1 MANRTGSRHVGFH
14 GQSLGGSRVTTHQAV
29 GIAEGSLGSH
39 DRLALQST
47 GARYHQHLGIIEPRI
62 GYGCAAQLAI
72 LAGQLED
79 VVDIDSVKRQIAQAV
94 EHGLTLAGRVGIPG
108 EINGRDSGA
117 APVHAVEIEIGS
129 RGEGFNDLLTSWT
142 VEGIL

>member
-1 MANRTGSRHVGFH
+1 MAQRTGSRHAGFH

-29 GIAEGSLGSH
+29 GIAEGSCRSH
-39 DRLALQST
+39 DCLALQST
-47 GARYHQHLGIIEPRI
+47 GAGYHQHLGIVEPGVGDR
-62 GYGCAAQLAI
+62 CAAQLAI

-79 VVDIDSVKRQIAQAV
+79 VVDIDGIKWQIANAI
-94 EHGLTLAGRVGIPG
+94 EYGLSLARCIGIPR
-108 EINGRDSGA
+108 EISGRRSCATPDD
-117 APVHAVEIEIGS
+117 VVDLEVYS